1 MDIYER
7 QHGEVMVLR
16 PQVSRLEASNAPS
29 LKNALI
35 DQIFHG
41 RYLLALDMSHVDFMD
56 SSGLAALLS
65 ALKSLGPQG
74 HLALFG
80 VSSKVRKLFAI
91 TRMDHG
97 VFRIADTEDE
107 AVDSL
112 QSASGGL

>member
-1 MDIYER
+1 MDIRER
-7 QHGEVMVLR
+7 QHGEVMVLT
-16 PQVSRLEASNAPS
+16 PQVSRLEASNAQG

-35 DQIFHG
+35 DQITSG
-41 RYLLALDMSHVDFMD
+41 RYLLALDLSNVDFMD
-56 SSGLAALLS
+56 SSGLASLLS
-65 ALKSLGPQG
+65 ALKSLGPHG

-80 VSSKVRKLFAI
+80 ISSKVRKLFSI